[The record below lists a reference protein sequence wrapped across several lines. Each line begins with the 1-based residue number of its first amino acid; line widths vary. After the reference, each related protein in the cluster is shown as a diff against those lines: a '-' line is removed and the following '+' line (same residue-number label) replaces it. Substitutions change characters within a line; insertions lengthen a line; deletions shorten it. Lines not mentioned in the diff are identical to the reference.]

1 MKKIFTLIAGL
12 FLMVA
17 AMAADRRP
25 VVTVN
30 NSKNYK
36 IVIDG
41 KSYFGTNTTISLSNL
56 MTGKHTIKVYEMKKS
71 GYGRMAKEVM
81 TDAATFNLSRNDVSI
96 SIDRFGNVAV
106 SEVRE
111 RGRFER
117 IDNNRGRQ
125 DHDWNK
131 KDDRKRF

>member
-1 MKKIFTLIAGL
+1 MKKIFTLVAGL

-41 KSYFGTNTTISLSNL
+41 KSYFGTNTTISLNNL
-56 MTGKHTIKVYEMKKS
+56 AMGKHSIKVYEMKKS

-81 TDAATFNLSRNDVSI
+81 TDAATFTVSRNDVSI
-96 SIDRFGNVAV
+96 SIDRFGDVTV
-106 SEVRE
+106 TEIRD

-117 IDNNRGRQ
+117 IDNHGRK
-125 DHDWNK
+125 DNDWNK